1 MMSEIIQN
9 RNQKMD
15 IIMDVIHNIKNG
27 KKVKEIFDAN
37 QELIQS
43 ITPMDVFSIPAFKK
57 ESDFLDE
64 EIIQMASKLMNLFH
78 TALENY
84 NWDKERTSD
93 YVKLHLQEAKHIVSQ
108 MDRLKGFFKK
118 QDWFLQKEELSQF
131 LINLQEIEQVFL
143 KSQNILYP
151 RLEKVLENDRPLQIM
166 WTLQDHVKRNLKV
179 LQEGVFS
186 LEKEEWIKQMGQFF
200 FLSRNVLDRERLL
213 VLPIAASFIKEN
225 EWVEMLEE
233 AIEIGTILPDA
244 DFSFKKQA
252 NKSLMKDTKDPFLEN
267 LYLILDQLTVDI
279 TFVDAQDEVCYF
291 NNTKDRLFVRSKSVL
306 GRKVQ
311 NCHPKSSMHVVEEI
325 LNRFKRKEQ
334 SEAEFY
340 IQMKEKML
348 YILYRAIYD
357 ESGTYKGTLEI
368 TQDVTHIRSLE
379 GEKRLLEEKEV

>member
-27 KKVKEIFDAN
+27 KKVKEIFEAN

-43 ITPMDVFSIPAFKK
+43 ITPMDVFSIPAFQKK
-57 ESDFLDE
+57 SDFLDE

-179 LQEGVFS
+179 LQNGVFS

-213 VLPIAASFIKEN
+213 VLPIAA
-225 EWVEMLEE
+225 
-233 AIEIGTILPDA
+233 
-244 DFSFKKQA
+244 
-252 NKSLMKDTKDPFLEN
+252 
-267 LYLILDQLTVDI
+267 
-279 TFVDAQDEVCYF
+279 
-291 NNTKDRLFVRSKSVL
+291 
-306 GRKVQ
+306 
-311 NCHPKSSMHVVEEI
+311 
-325 LNRFKRKEQ
+325 
-334 SEAEFY
+334 
-340 IQMKEKML
+340 
-348 YILYRAIYD
+348 
-357 ESGTYKGTLEI
+357 
-368 TQDVTHIRSLE
+368 
-379 GEKRLLEEKEV
+379 